1 MEARIDS
8 KVLDFIALVRRKF
21 LTVGTDIKPMDLA
34 EKASFLTM
42 DIISDLAFGR
52 TWGCLEQDKDIDE
65 WFRSIEVYLPVVATL
80 STIPFFASFFA
91 ISFVAKLVM
100 PSEKDAAG
108 PGRLLRIT
116 KGIVNARF
124 ASPDNDK
131 EQDMLASFIRHG
143 IPQEEAV
150 AEAPFQM

>member
-34 EKASFLTM
+34 EKVSFLTM

-100 PSEKDAAG
+100 PSEKDAAC